1 LGRSSRCEYKREV
14 DDLKEG
20 AQEPRTAGQVRSR
33 AVASAAV
40 VAARGIAVRALGLIG
55 NIVIAR
61 LLVPEEF
68 GTAAFGLAFVT
79 FAKYLSEGGLAAGL
93 IRRESPAT
101 TEDLRSM
108 VAVQLTL
115 TCLITGLVALAS
127 VPFGRVGAV
136 TAVMVAALPVVSL
149 RTPGVVVLERAL
161 NYRPLATAE
170 VAETVVY
177 NVWAIVAVAAGFGVW
192 GLATATVARLLIG
205 SAIVV
210 RYGPAGALRPLF
222 SWQRI
227 RPLLAFGVRFQA
239 VAMTNLVRD
248 QGLNIGIAA
257 VAGLGVLGVWSLARR
272 ILEVPFLLF
281 DSMLRVSFPAMS
293 RLLGAGEPPRP
304 LIERGVS
311 VGAVATGLIVT
322 PLVASTPALVPAVFG
337 ARWDEVV
344 GVIPAAGLALMIGGP
359 VSVATAGYLYAVG
372 DASRVLR
379 STIAHTMAW
388 FTVGLSLLPVLG
400 APAIGLG
407 WVASSLVDAT
417 VLGRGAA
424 QRTGARLLPG
434 LAWPMAGALA
444 GAGTGWLIASR
455 GTTLLDVALGAGAG
469 IGVFLA
475 ILAGGSRSQLLDT
488 LRLGRKGLLEGFT
501 RRRQRA
507 EGELAESALAP

>member
-1 LGRSSRCEYKREV
+1 MGDFEEST
-14 DDLKEG
+14 
-20 AQEPRTAGQVRSR
+20 QEPRTAGQVRSR

-40 VAARGIAVRALGLIG
+40 VAARGIAVRSLGLVG

-79 FAKYLSEGGLAAGL
+79 FAKYLSDGGLAAGL
-93 IRRESPAT
+93 IRRERPAT
-101 TEDLRSM
+101 TDDLRSM

-115 TCLITGLVALAS
+115 TSVIAGLVALAS

-136 TAVMVAALPVVSL
+136 TAVMVAALPVVSF

-170 VAETVVY
+170 VAETVAY
-177 NVWAIVAVAAGFGVW
+177 NACAIATVAAGFGVW
-192 GLATATVARLLIG
+192 GIATAAVVRLLTG
-205 SAIVV
+205 SAVV
-210 RYGPAGALRPLF
+210 LRYGPTGALRPLF

-227 RPLLAFGVRFQA
+227 RPLMKFGVRFQA
-239 VAMTNLVRD
+239 VAMTNMVRD

-257 VAGLGVLGVWSLARR
+257 VAGLGVLGVWALARR

-281 DSMLRVSFPAMS
+281 DAMLRVSFPAMS
-293 RLLGAGEPPRP
+293 RLLASGEQARP

-344 GVIPAAGLALMIGGP
+344 WVIPAAGLALMIGGP
-359 VSVATAGYLYAVG
+359 VSVATAGYLFAVG
-372 DASRVLR
+372 DASRVLK

-388 FTVGLSLLPVLG
+388 LVVGLSLLPVLG
-400 APAIGLG
+400 APALGIG

-424 QRTGARLLPG
+424 QRTGARLVPSLV
-434 LAWPMAGALA
+434 WPLVGALA
-444 GAGTGWLIASR
+444 GAGGGWLIASR
-455 GTTLLDVALGAGAG
+455 GETLLDVALGAGAG
-469 IGVFLA
+469 TAVFLLVLTA
-475 ILAGGSRSQLLDT
+475 ASRVQLVET
-488 LRLGRKGLLEGFT
+488 VRLGRRALLDGFT

-507 EGELAESALAP
+507 EGEPAESGLAP

>member
-1 LGRSSRCEYKREV
+1 MS
-14 DDLKEG
+14 DPEG
-20 AQEPRTAGQVRSR
+20 EFEEPRLASQVRAR

-40 VAARGIAVRALGLIG
+40 VAARGIAVRALGLVG

-79 FAKYLSEGGLAAGL
+79 FAKYLSDGGLAAGL
-93 IRRESPAT
+93 VRREGPAS

-115 TCLITGLVALAS
+115 TLTIAVLVALAS
-127 VPFGRVGAV
+127 IPFGRVGAV
-136 TAVMVAALPVVSL
+136 TAVMVAALPFVSF

-170 VAETVVY
+170 VAETLAY
-177 NVWAIVAVAAGFGVW
+177 NAWAISAVAAGFGVW
-192 GLATATVARLLIG
+192 GLATATVVRLLIG

-210 RYGPAGALRPLF
+210 RYGPTGALRPLF
-222 SWQRI
+222 SWSRI
-227 RPLLAFGVRFQA
+227 RPLLAFGLRFQA
-239 VAMTNLVRD
+239 VAVTNLVRD

-257 VAGLGVLGVWSLARR
+257 VAGLGALGVWALARR

-293 RLLGAGEPPRP
+293 RLLASGEPARP

-322 PLVASTPALVPAVFG
+322 PLVACTPALVPAVFG
-337 ARWDEVV
+337 PGWDEVV
-344 GVIPAAGLALMIGGP
+344 GVVPAAGLALMIGGP
-359 VSVATAGYLYAVG
+359 VSVATAGFLYAVG
-372 DASRVLR
+372 DASRVLK
-379 STIAHTMAW
+379 STLAHTGAW
-388 FTVGLSLLPVLG
+388 FVVGLSLLPALG
-400 APAIGLG
+400 PPAIGLG

-417 VLGRGAA
+417 MLGRGAA
-424 QRTGARLLPG
+424 KRTGARLIPS
-434 LAWPMAGALA
+434 LAWPLVGALA
-444 GAGTGWLIASR
+444 GAGGGWYIASR
-455 GTTLLDVALGAGAG
+455 GETLLDVALGAGAG
-469 IGVFLA
+469 IAVLLLVLA
-475 ILAGGSRSQLLDT
+475 LFSRTQLLDT
-488 LRLGRKGLLEGFT
+488 LRLGRRALLEGFT

-507 EGELAESALAP
+507 EGDPAEPSPAQ